1 MEKCHETVSL
11 ALQALIALDY
21 KQEIELSKGG
31 CGNLHTLPK
40 Q

>member
-1 MEKCHETVSL
+1 MKQRVSL

>member
-1 MEKCHETVSL
+1 MKQRVFL

-21 KQEIELSKGG
+21 KQEIELSKGD